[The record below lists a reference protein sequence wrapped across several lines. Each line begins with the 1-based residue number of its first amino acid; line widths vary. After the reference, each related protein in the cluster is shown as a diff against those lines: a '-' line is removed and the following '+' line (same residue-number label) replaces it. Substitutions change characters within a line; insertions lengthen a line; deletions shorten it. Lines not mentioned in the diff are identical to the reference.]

1 MTLKGT
7 AVETEYG
14 SGLRAGDFFFL
25 SAVDAAEEDG
35 SSVCRDNRERILFCL
50 KKLQD
55 VLVQADGSLD
65 CLVQLRFYAASE
77 IRLSRQEVLD
87 VLSEVILDPLPS
99 VSVIP
104 SGDVPGG
111 LMADGTAVIL
121 SESTGC
127 EGCNKKCNGRC

>member
-25 SAVDAAEEDG
+25 SAVDAAGEDG
-35 SSVCRDNRERILFCL
+35 TSVCADNRERILYCL

-55 VLVQADGSLD
+55 VLVEADGSLD
-65 CLVQLRFYAASE
+65 CLVQLRFYASSD
-77 IRLSRQEVLD
+77 IRLSRQEILD
-87 VLSEVILDPLPS
+87 VLSEVILDPLPA
-99 VSVIP
+99 VSLIP
-104 SGDVPGG
+104 SGDIPGG

-127 EGCNKKCNGRC
+127 DGCKKCEGRC

>member
-35 SSVCRDNRERILFCL
+35 SSVCRHNRERILFCL

-55 VLVQADGSLD
+55 VLTAADGSLD
-65 CLVQLRFYAASE
+65 CLVQLRFYTADDTAMTK
-77 IRLSRQEVLD
+77 QEVLD
-87 VLSEVILDPLPS
+87 VLSEVIIEPLPA

-104 SGDVPGG
+104 GGKVPGG

-121 SESTGC
+121 SDGY
-127 EGCNKKCNGRC
+127 G

>member
-65 CLVQLRFYAASE
+65 CLVQLRFYAGVDGATE
-77 IRLSRQEVLD
+77 NVQLDYQGIRLREGVL
-87 VLSEVILDPLPS
+87 
-99 VSVIP
+99 
-104 SGDVPGG
+104 
-111 LMADGTAVIL
+111 
-121 SESTGC
+121 
-127 EGCNKKCNGRC
+127 KKP

>member
-7 AVETEYG
+7 VVETEYG

-25 SAVDAAEEDG
+25 SAVDAAGEDG
-35 SSVCRDNRERILFCL
+35 RDVCCGNRERILYCL

-55 VLVQADGSLD
+55 VLLKADGSLE
-65 CLVQLRFYAASE
+65 CLVQLRFYTSGASA
-77 IRLSRQEVLD
+77 LTRQEALD
-87 VLSEVILDPLPS
+87 VLSEVISEPLPA

-104 SGDVPGG
+104 TGDVPGG

-121 SESTGC
+121 NDSYGCGGC
-127 EGCNKKCNGRC
+127 EKCNGKC